1 MYIGKFHKYAVAGIC
16 LVGIQ
21 NDHAAHMV
29 KLASDALIKKGFKVM
44 IFNAFTDMYH
54 DTPYSKG
61 EASVYHLIN
70 LDIVDVLVIMPETIK
85 SEWITDTIIRYAHA
99 AKIPVIMLD
108 GSHNGCT
115 NITYDYGRS
124 LESVVEH
131 VITEHKCT
139 DLFFM
144 AGTKG
149 NSFSEERIE
158 AFKRVLA
165 RHNIEFNEKT
175 MLGYGD
181 FWDVPTKK
189 VISDLIACGRKMPQ
203 AIICANDSMAIA
215 AMKALE
221 EHGMKVPKDIIV
233 TGFDAIYQERI
244 YSTTRLTTAQMDAN
258 ELATTIA
265 DTAYGY
271 IKGSEKPSDK
281 HIHFSMILGQS
292 CGCGDFDVAYT
303 NEKLEQ
309 MNKYNLALY
318 DAESKM
324 ASLYTHTVNCDKLDE
339 LTKIM
344 GRYFNYRAALCLND
358 DFLTKE
364 SAVIPKAYHSVFTEN
379 MTAHVI
385 RMWNDYSYNI
395 DYPAKKV
402 LPDLNELI
410 KRYNT
415 IMFCPLHFQEQV
427 IGYYAAVADDLL
439 VNPGSFYYVQR
450 LVESINQA
458 LENFRI
464 EYLLRRANNEL
475 SLTHSIDPLTGI
487 YNRRG
492 YFERISELMHGS
504 EECNV
509 ILVSCD
515 MDRLKEINDT
525 YGHSEG
531 DIAISAVA
539 NAIKAG
545 CGKDGICA
553 RFGGDEF
560 ILTVPYN
567 ADKQRELSRLIGDIQ
582 MEIDKFNRSA
592 GKPYDVSIS
601 VGGSYGT
608 VTCIDDIN
616 ELMRNTDHLMY
627 EQKRLKKAMLVP
639 ATEAQQIRQ
648 EVKSVV
654 QDYNQRM
661 HKIFADF
668 DRCTYFYMNYIDFK
682 WYVIENKCTPKCLLS
697 SSVGPLRAIWLSG
710 AIYPDD
716 KLLFDS
722 FCQKIRK
729 SFNDGITEKS
739 LSVNIRLCEIEGAP
753 PVWYCIDVHLAGKS
767 GKMEEVAG
775 YIRVLETDEIMNLE
789 IQDYYTTTDNPIMF
803 HDMISQRLNAY
814 PDTKF
819 ALIQFDVKRFKLIN
833 ENYGEDAGTEMLHF
847 LTRQLNNYC
856 SNPRLSARMS
866 GDVFMLLTPYTD
878 KDDILKTI
886 SELQLNLKGFRE
898 YSYEFVFGVYQID
911 DRSISVRTMC
921 DCAAMARQSIKKN
934 ALESV
939 AFYNK
944 NMQKAIKERKFV
956 ESHMKKA
963 LDNNEFIIY
972 LQPKFSISS
981 GEAIGYEALVR
992 WQSPEKGM
1000 IYPDGF
1006 IPLFEENGF
1015 ITKLDAYVWEC
1026 ACMVLRDWI
1035 DRHFTPLPIS
1045 VNVSRANL
1053 DNESFLDVLDG
1064 LIDKYRLPK
1073 HLLELEI
1080 TESIEN
1086 DATLRMTEKIKERGF
1101 ILLMDDFGSGYSSLN
1116 TLQDTRFDVL
1126 KLDRE
1131 FFSTHMSNERGK
1143 KIIMHTISM
1152 SKDVGL
1158 GLIAEGV
1165 ETTDQAQFLENCG
1178 CDTAQGYLYAK
1189 PMPVQDAEKYLKNTL
1204 PSKTDEVKE
1213 PL

>member
-181 FWDVPTKK
+181 FWDAPTKK
-189 VISDLIACGRKMPQ
+189 IISDLIACGRKMPQ

-395 DYPAKKV
+395 NYPTKKV
-402 LPDLNELI
+402 LPNLNELI

-992 WQSPEKGM
+992 WQSPERGM
-1000 IYPDGF
+1000 IYPDSF